1 MAQRFYNLVLLP
13 RIRDDIAE
21 YKRLNFHLY
30 MALKKALFKPAA
42 WFKGRAP
49 AGSPLGLAW
58 VLLHSRDPPAA
69 AARVLICPQAQGLSP
84 ACRTELRAASPA
96 RAAPCSPL
104 SCCPPGLREEGLS
117 PRVVPGGEGG
127 RCLTVPIPRDPHPAV

>member
-42 WFKGRAP
+42 WFKGR
-49 AGSPLGLAW
+49 GSCRVSSGAWLGTRGAVAW
-58 VLLHSRDPPAA
+58 QGPRTLQEWWFPGIREK
-69 AARVLICPQAQGLSP
+69 GLSAGALP
-84 ACRTELRAASPA
+84 
-96 RAAPCSPL
+96 
-104 SCCPPGLREEGLS
+104 
-117 PRVVPGGEGG
+117 VDEGG
-127 RCLTVPIPRDPHPAV
+127 WCLTVPVPRDPHPAVRVRHVHAQGGRHHRQHPHQVLHPRPALQVRP